1 MNVLVVSY
9 VPGSDLL
16 VSLAV
21 DRPPRPGD
29 VLHVDDRSVRVL
41 RAIPLVAVHDH
52 AYSVVVA
59 ELPASASE
67 ALPREGESR
76 VATEGHTSLGS
87 AGGSALPL
95 A

>member
-21 DRPPRPGD
+21 DRPPQPGD
-29 VLHVDDRSVRVL
+29 VLRVGNRSVRVL

-67 ALPREGESR
+67 PDSLVAASR
-76 VATEGHTSLGS
+76 VASEGRTPLGS
-87 AGGSALPL
+87 PGGGSLPP